1 MVQLMNNFFPED
13 ERALLEKGLI
23 EREQKVRA
31 LLSDSWVEDESYT
44 RPEAP
49 SEDESGEQLLCKFL
63 YFLHLIKKVNFLRR
77 GK

>member
-1 MVQLMNNFFPED
+1 MVQLMNNFFPEN

-31 LLSDSWVEDESYT
+31 MLSDSWAEEEQAYT

-49 SEDESGEQLLCKFL
+49 SEDESGEQLLCKF
-63 YFLHLIKKVNFLRR
+63 
-77 GK
+77 